1 MATWTH
7 VTGGTATNGDVMTW
21 STGTSTTDTWVMH
34 EPLAPPPRASAAPP
48 QVRDPFVKRDFWHGV
63 EWKSYTSYVPR
74 KSITGKWIIGPM
86 FKRWRTPSMEYR
98 GKGLGVH
105 KQFAGKK
112 ELFEEKLR
120 GNP

>member
-7 VTGGTATNGDVMTW
+7 ATNGTATTETMTW
-21 STGTSTTDTWVMH
+21 TTGTSTTDTWVMH
-34 EPLAPPPRASAAPP
+34 EPLAPPRTASPKPP
-48 QVRDPFVKRDFWHGV
+48 LRRDPFIKKDFWHGV
-63 EWKSYTSYVPR
+63 EWKLYTSYVPR

-86 FKRWRTPSMEYR
+86 YKRWRTPAPMDR
-98 GKGLGVH
+98 GKGLGTF

-120 GNP
+120 GNA